1 LSILSLLQ
9 LFLLAFSHFKK
20 CELCTQLEIMD
31 CVIISSAVCY
41 ENCTNLLLFTWSKPF
56 LLAQWESSTDSIHYK
71 PQQSQCW
78 CTPSFCTIVTIW
90 TPELII
96 KLEGDL
102 FLISV
107 YSLSWIP
114 SYKKLSTCLFFLWQS
129 YGSRYCKPILSS
141 SFFFPLSLVIIGE
154 PGCF

>member
-1 LSILSLLQ
+1 MSILSLLQ

-41 ENCTNLLLFTWSKPF
+41 ENCTNLLLFIWSKPF

-78 CTPSFCTIVTIW
+78 CAPSSCTIVTIW

-102 FLISV
+102 FFNLCIFSFMN
-107 YSLSWIP
+107 SILWETSHLSFFP
-114 SYKKLSTCLFFLWQS
+114 MAKLWEQVLQTHIVIKL
-129 YGSRYCKPILSS
+129 
-141 SFFFPLSLVIIGE
+141 FFPLSLVILGE